1 MSSWSREEK
10 RHDKKPSGVCAWDL
24 NVGSPPI
31 PRLSGRSGHGGKTS
45 GRQEWGDGAPRRPV
59 QALQWP
65 RARLGRRRTRRNAR
79 AVHPVVSPSVN
90 LPSCSSSPLTPK
102 SAPGCSPRRP
112 YGQLCGSGAPRE
124 ETPRRAQCAPA
135 DAPGRDSAAPRSRA
149 TVREEA
155 RCGQGSRG
163 RDWSARGDVSARAGN
178 ASPRQGAIGPAG
190 VTYHQVAKILELQL
204 QPQSFQSVFR
214 VDFLYD

>member
-1 MSSWSREEK
+1 MTFNKTRWGQDETDSVTADELLEQRRN

-45 GRQEWGDGAPRRPV
+45 GRQEWGDGAPRRQV

-79 AVHPVVSPSVN
+79 AGHPVVSPSVN
-90 LPSCSSSPLTPK
+90 LPSCSGSPLTPK
-102 SAPGCSPRRP
+102 SAPSCSRRRP
-112 YGQLCGSGAPRE
+112 YGQLCGSGAPRG

-135 DAPGRDSAAPRSRA
+135 DSPGRDSAGPRSRA

-155 RCGQGSRG
+155 RCG
-163 RDWSARGDVSARAGN
+163 RA
-178 ASPRQGAIGPAG
+178 SEGAIGRPA
-190 VTYHQVAKILELQL
+190 VTCRRAPGTPRCGRARLARQA
-204 QPQSFQSVFR
+204 
-214 VDFLYD
+214 